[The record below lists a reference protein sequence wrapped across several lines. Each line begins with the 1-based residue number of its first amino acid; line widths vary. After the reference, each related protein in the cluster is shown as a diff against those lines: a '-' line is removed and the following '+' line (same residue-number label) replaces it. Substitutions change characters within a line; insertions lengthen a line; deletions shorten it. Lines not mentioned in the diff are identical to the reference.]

1 MPIFFFYML
10 QIKGNEVTN
19 IIKLSFAQRKRLE
32 KIPNQ
37 RNLYILRVFS
47 LHDIS

>member
-1 MPIFFFYML
+1 MFFICYKL
-10 QIKGNEVTN
+10 IKGEVTN

-37 RNLYILRVFS
+37 RNYIF
-47 LHDIS
+47 